1 MSVTRRLQAFLCAI
15 MGAGLLALAGCASLP
30 TGGGGGS
37 GLPEQPIDAPPPP
50 PPSEGTVT
58 EDTAPPPPPP
68 PPPPEMLVSG
78 LAWEINHAERLPWSA
93 ELRSQVRG
101 NLASFDKAT
110 DWADFCPTYGTLTAD
125 DKVEVIATL
134 AVAIAK
140 FESNYNPRKIY
151 LEPAPLNV
159 NSVGLFQL
167 SYEDGFTWCVLN
179 RASKSL
185 EDPVNNIRCAIP
197 KMARLVAKDKVVT
210 AGSTGA
216 NAQGLARYW
225 STVRLGST
233 HKLAEIR
240 GATRALGVCHG

>member
-1 MSVTRRLQAFLCAI
+1 MRLHQF
-15 MGAGLLALAGCASLP
+15 AGLIAGFSLLALAGCASVP

-50 PPSEGTVT
+50 PPSETTVV
-58 EDTAPPPPPP
+58 EEPAPPPPPP

-78 LAWEINHAERLPWSA
+78 LAWEMNHSERAPWST
-93 ELRSQVRG
+93 ELRTQVRA

-110 DWADFCPTYGTLTAD
+110 DWADFCPTYGSLTAD

-134 AVAIAK
+134 AVAIARY
-140 FESNYNPRKIY
+140 ESNYNPHTIY
-151 LEPAPLNV
+151 HEPAPLNV
-159 NSVGLFQL
+159 DSVGLFQL
-167 SYEDGFTWCVLN
+167 PYEDGFTWCTLN
-179 RASKSL
+179 RTAKSL
-185 EDPVNNIRCAIP
+185 EDPINNIRCAVP
-197 KMARLVAKDKVVT
+197 KMARLIAKDKVVT

-225 STVRLGST
+225 STVRLGPT

-240 GATRALGVCHG
+240 NATRGLSICRA